1 MSSEAFFFNNL
12 VIHKYSRNPLDLSLQ
27 NIGPGQNLNIY
38 ESELKLMCH
47 FNTGL
52 FQGCNFVSLSVIPNC
67 QSPGN
72 LCRCAFIS
80 NVARQCVC
88 LFTPEMWFL
97 GLIRALRPD

>member
-1 MSSEAFFFNNL
+1 MRLSFFNNL
-12 VIHKYSRNPLDLSLQ
+12 VIHKYSRNPLDLPLQ

-38 ESELKLMCH
+38 KPELKLMCH

-52 FQGCNFVSLSVIPNC
+52 FWGCNFVSFSVIPNC

-72 LCRCAFIS
+72 LCRYAFIS
-80 NVARQCVC
+80 NLARRCVC
-88 LFTPEMWFL
+88 LFTPEMCFL